1 MRLKDKVA
9 IITGGGQ
16 GIGRI
21 FALRFAQEGANVA
34 IADINLDNA
43 QMVSKEIVD
52 CNGKALPI
60 FADVSKEDSTLEMAK
75 ITVERFGHLDILVNN
90 AAYYYGLKRIPWN
103 AWSIDDWNR
112 LWAVNV
118 VGVWQCIKATVPYM
132 IKRGTGKII
141 NVTSSVVYTGQPF
154 ILPYNCSK
162 GAVAAMTRALANELG
177 QYNINVNSIAPG
189 FTLTDASNTA
199 YPPEEIEQRKEN
211 IRNSRSI
218 KRDEQPNDLAGTAVF
233 LASNDSDFITG
244 TSIPVNGGE
253 VML

>member
-1 MRLKDKVA
+1 MKLKDKVA

-21 FALRFAQEGANVA
+21 FALRFAEEGANVV

-43 QMVSKEIVD
+43 QKVAREIETM
-52 CNGKALPI
+52 GKRAIPL
-60 FADVSKEDSTLEMAK
+60 FTDVSKEESTIEMAK
-75 ITVERFGHLDILVNN
+75 ITFDRFGQLDILVNN

-103 AWSIDDWNR
+103 SWSIDDWNK
-112 LWAVNV
+112 LWSVNV
-118 VGVWQCIKATVPYM
+118 VGVWQCVKATVPYM
-132 IKRGTGKII
+132 TKQGRGKII
-141 NVTSSVVYTGQPF
+141 NITSSVVYTGQTMV
-154 ILPYNCSK
+154 LPYNCSK
-162 GAVAAMTRALANELG
+162 GAVAAMTRALAKELG

-199 YPPEEIEQRKEN
+199 YSAEEIEQRKEN
-211 IRNSRSI
+211 IRNSRII

-233 LASNDSDFITG
+233 LASDDSDFITG